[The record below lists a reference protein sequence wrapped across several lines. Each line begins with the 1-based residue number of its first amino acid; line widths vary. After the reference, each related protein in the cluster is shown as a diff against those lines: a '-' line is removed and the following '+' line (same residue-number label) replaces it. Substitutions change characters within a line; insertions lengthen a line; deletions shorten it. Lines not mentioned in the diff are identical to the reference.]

1 MPEAVAVASDAGP
14 AVELS
19 AVLAAL
25 GAPVEV
31 RPKTSVDWANTPWE
45 MSTFD
50 RHASTR
56 AMGISTRYAARFRE
70 DAAAEDRVVVI
81 FKRDCPAL
89 CRRGGAKRH
98 G

>member
-14 AVELS
+14 ALELS

-45 MSTFD
+45 MSMMIATTQ
-50 RHASTR
+50 RPNH
-56 AMGISTRYAARFRE
+56 
-70 DAAAEDRVVVI
+70 V
-81 FKRDCPAL
+81 
-89 CRRGGAKRH
+89 
-98 G
+98 